1 MKIRSLILFLL
12 FFIFSLAYAEEEE
25 NIVSEKLTREEI
37 VVMLKTE
44 LTEMTQE
51 TPPFAIFGVEEIMA
65 QATPPILHAELG
77 IDPQKLTDL
86 KQKSC
91 MNAGTNLALEIN
103 DRTIPFHLI
112 DELEE
117 VLLLCSIKYA
127 DVGISRDFLQSV
139 EKKAYIALAKESL
152 QKYQVTKNEILLRR
166 FQHFVNAGQLTAQDV
181 GMQENDFL
189 TLK

>member
-44 LTEMTQE
+44 LMEMTQE

-65 QATPPILHAELG
+65 QTTPPILHAELG
-77 IDPQKLTDL
+77 IDPKKFDQMKIT
-86 KQKSC
+86 SC
-91 MNAGTNLALEIN
+91 RNTGTSLALEIN

-127 DVGISRDFLQSV
+127 DVGISRDFLQST
-139 EKKAYIALAKESL
+139 EKRAYISLAKEAL
-152 QKYQVTKNEILLRR
+152 KKYLTDKNEILLRR
-166 FQHFVNAGQLTAQDV
+166 LQHFVNAGQLTAQDV